1 LKENLLSVIICPTC
15 HTNFDLTIKS
25 KINTEIITGFLKC
38 KNKHKFLITG
48 GIPRFVTDKQAD
60 FIKTED
66 AFSSKWEI
74 FNKTYHDPVWISK
87 QKKWFIERFGWKTAK
102 NLNKFLKTKKFILD
116 AGTGVGNS
124 AKLFSTNKT
133 SNVFAID
140 ASSSINFAYKKY
152 GKNKNIHFI
161 QADLRNLP
169 FKKNTFDFIC
179 SDQVLHHTKNT
190 ETSFKYLRKFL
201 QKSGHI
207 SIYVY
212 NKKGPMREFADNYI
226 RNISVNM
233 SEKECLEFSKDM
245 ANLGKTLSKLNK
257 KIKIERDIPILNIK
271 KGVYDIQR
279 FFYWNFVKCWW
290 SDDVP
295 FSQSVATNYDWY
307 SPKFAYRHTLEE
319 VQKWFLQSNLKI
331 KYFKE
336 IESGISVT
344 GKSSQI
350 KSNQN

>member
-1 LKENLLSVIICPTC
+1 MKENLLSVIICPTC

-190 ETSFKYLRKFL
+190 QTSFKYLTKFL
-201 QKSGHI
+201 KKNGEI

-212 NKKGPMREFADNYI
+212 NKKAPVREFTDDHI
-226 RNISVNM
+226 RETTVNM
-233 SEKECLEFSKDM
+233 SFDDCMKFSKDM
-245 ANLGKTLSKLNK
+245 AILGKSLSKLNK
-257 KIKIERDIPILNIK
+257 KITIPKDIPVLGIK
-271 KGVYDIQR
+271 SGTYDVQR
-279 FFYWNFVKCWW
+279 FIYWNFLKCFWDP
-290 SDDVP
+290 SDN
-295 FSQSVATNYDWY
+295 FERSVGVNFDWY
-307 SPKFAYRHTLEE
+307 SPKFAFRHTAVE
-319 VQKWFLQSNLKI
+319 VKKWYKESKLKI
-331 KYFKE
+331 IYFNE
-336 IESGISVT
+336 IESGINVT
-344 GKSSQI
+344 GQK
-350 KSNQN
+350 